1 MVFFRVMNGHCTPS
15 SQKLL
20 INKDLSLQILTQLNE
35 CRLRQQ
41 FTDVILTV
49 DQEELHCHSREL
61 LCSDGIDCLQGS
73 FVYLKNCFS

>member
-49 DQEELHCHSREL
+49 DQEELHCHR
-61 LCSDGIDCLQGS
+61 
-73 FVYLKNCFS
+73 